1 MTTST
6 MMTHQSL
13 TTADLEASGFVP
25 EQVIRLAALRE
36 NHSPFR
42 EQFSEREYR
51 QLNFLR
57 WRIANGQVSA
67 RD

>member
-6 MMTHQSL
+6 TMTRRSL
-13 TTADLEASGFVP
+13 TTTDLEASGFAP
-25 EQVIRLAALRE
+25 EQIARLAVLRE

-42 EQFSEREYR
+42 EHFSEREYR

-57 WRIANGQVSA
+57 WRIAQGQLAA